1 MYIVQDY
8 SLADHILC
16 RYDALLGIVG
26 EYAEISLQDLE
37 I

>member
-8 SLADHILC
+8 SCHILC

-26 EYAEISLQDLE
+26 EYAEISLQDFE